1 MSYKQTIYPNLDDK
15 KLVVNY
21 QGKPLL
27 DWFLWC
33 LAVAQKT
40 FNVAPFAATAQIAWN
55 WNNTKHQ
62 DRNLPDG
69 CFVPIWWTGGTGN
82 YGHVAVAKRSGNRI
96 QVWSSPYRHKPF
108 FDYFEGELNATID
121 NISRIYGVSYAG
133 WTETMNTTRIVEWV
147 NPPQLKPNEEI
158 AAEVWQNKWGNG
170 QDRINRLTSAGYDWK
185 AIQALIDK
193 GVGKPV
199 EKPVEAPKQPE
210 APKVEEVKPVEEA
223 KPAEQPK
230 AEEVKPV
237 EKVKPAEQPKAEE
250 VKPVEKVKPVEEP
263 KAEEVKPVEKV
274 KPVEEPKTEE
284 KPKEEE
290 KHMDKIPE
298 LTDDKIKQ
306 FNDAYQASLAQASGI
321 IEEVGSGFD
330 FSQKTKMIAYLAGDF
345 LLLAGAITPQVILA
359 IMSLNDKNLTAFGTA
374 LASILATLGSQILLI
389 FKLMKKK
396 K

>member
-1 MSYKQTIYPNLDDK
+1 MSWKQTIYPNLDDK
-15 KLVVNY
+15 KLVVYY

-33 LAVAQKT
+33 LAVAQRT
-40 FNVAPFAATAQIAWN
+40 FNVAPFAASAQIAWN

-82 YGHVAVAKRSGNRI
+82 YGHVAIAKRSGNWVQI
-96 QVWSSPYRHKPF
+96 WSSPYRHKAF

-133 WTETMNTTRIVEWV
+133 WTETMNTTRVVEWV

-193 GVGKPV
+193 GVRKPV
-199 EKPVEAPKQPE
+199 EQPKVEEVKPVEAPKQPE
-210 APKVEEVKPVEEA
+210 QPKVEEVKPVE

-237 EKVKPAEQPKAEE
+237 EEVKPAEQPKAEE
-250 VKPVEKVKPVEEP
+250 VKPVEKVKPVEQ
-263 KAEEVKPVEKV
+263 
-274 KPVEEPKTEE
+274 PKTED
-284 KPKEEE
+284 KSKEEE
-290 KHMDKIPE
+290 KPMDKTPE

-306 FNDAYQASLAQASGI
+306 FNDAYQASLSQASGI

-330 FSQKTKMIAYLAGDF
+330 FSQKTKMIAYLLGDF

-359 IMSLNDKNLTAFGTA
+359 IMSLNDKNMTAFGTA

>member
-1 MSYKQTIYPNLDDK
+1 MSFKQIIFPNLDDK

-121 NISRIYGVSYAG
+121 NISRIYGVVYAG

-158 AAEVWQNKWGNG
+158 AAEVWRDMWGKG
-170 QDRINRLTSAGYDWK
+170 QDRINRLTSAGYDWRT
-185 AIQALIDK
+185 IQALIDK

-199 EKPVEAPKQPE
+199 EQPKVEETKPVEQ
-210 APKVEEVKPVEEA
+210 PKVEEVKPAEVV
-223 KPAEQPK
+223 KPIEQPK
-230 AEEVKPV
+230 
-237 EKVKPAEQPKAEE
+237 
-250 VKPVEKVKPVEEP
+250 
-263 KAEEVKPVEKV
+263 
-274 KPVEEPKTEE
+274 TEDE
-284 KPKEEE
+284 SKEEE

-330 FSQKTKMIAYLAGDF
+330 FSQKTKMIAYLTGDF
-345 LLLAGAITPQVILA
+345 LLLAGAITPQVILT

-389 FKLMKKK
+389 FKLLKKK
-396 K
+396 

>member
-1 MSYKQTIYPNLDDK
+1 MSFKQKIFPNLDDK

-55 WNNTKHQ
+55 WNNAKHQ

-121 NISRIYGVSYAG
+121 NISRIYGVVYAG

-147 NPPQLKPNEEI
+147 TPPQLKPNEEI
-158 AAEVWQNKWGNG
+158 AAEVWRDMWGKG
-170 QDRINRLTSAGYDWK
+170 QDRINRLTSAGYDWRT
-185 AIQALIDK
+185 IQALIDK

-199 EKPVEAPKQPE
+199 EQPKVEETKPVEQ
-210 APKVEEVKPVEEA
+210 PKVEEVKPAEVV
-223 KPAEQPK
+223 KPIEQPK
-230 AEEVKPV
+230 TEDESK
-237 EKVKPAEQPKAEE
+237 
-250 VKPVEKVKPVEEP
+250 
-263 KAEEVKPVEKV
+263 
-274 KPVEEPKTEE
+274 EE
-284 KPKEEE
+284 K

-330 FSQKTKMIAYLAGDF
+330 FSQKTKMIAYLTGDF

-396 K
+396 KK

>member
-1 MSYKQTIYPNLDDK
+1 MSFKQKIFPNLDDK

-121 NISRIYGVSYAG
+121 NISRIYGVVYAG

-147 NPPQLKPNEEI
+147 TPPQLKPNEEI
-158 AAEVWQNKWGNG
+158 AAEVWRDMWGKG
-170 QDRINRLTSAGYDWK
+170 QDRINRLTSAGYDWST
-185 AIQALIDK
+185 IQALIDK

-199 EKPVEAPKQPE
+199 EQPKVEETKPVEQ
-210 APKVEEVKPVEEA
+210 PKVEEVKPAEVV
-223 KPAEQPK
+223 KPIEQPK
-230 AEEVKPV
+230 
-237 EKVKPAEQPKAEE
+237 
-250 VKPVEKVKPVEEP
+250 
-263 KAEEVKPVEKV
+263 
-274 KPVEEPKTEE
+274 TEDE
-284 KPKEEE
+284 SKEEE

-330 FSQKTKMIAYLAGDF
+330 FSQKTKMIAYLTGDF

>member
-1 MSYKQTIYPNLDDK
+1 MSFKQKIFPNLDDK

-55 WNNTKHQ
+55 WNNAKHQ

-121 NISRIYGVSYAG
+121 NISRIYGVVYAG

-147 NPPQLKPNEEI
+147 TPPQLKPNEEI
-158 AAEVWQNKWGNG
+158 AAEVWRDMWGKG
-170 QDRINRLTSAGYDWK
+170 QDRINRLTSAGYDWRT
-185 AIQALIDK
+185 IQALIDK

-199 EKPVEAPKQPE
+199 EQ
-210 APKVEEVKPVEEA
+210 PKVEEVKPAEVV
-223 KPAEQPK
+223 KPIEQPK
-230 AEEVKPV
+230 TEDESK
-237 EKVKPAEQPKAEE
+237 
-250 VKPVEKVKPVEEP
+250 
-263 KAEEVKPVEKV
+263 
-274 KPVEEPKTEE
+274 EE
-284 KPKEEE
+284 K

-330 FSQKTKMIAYLAGDF
+330 FSQKTKMIAYLTGDF

>member
-1 MSYKQTIYPNLDDK
+1 MSWKQTIYPNLDDK
-15 KLVVNY
+15 KLVVYY

-33 LAVAQKT
+33 LAVAQRT
-40 FNVAPFAATAQIAWN
+40 FNVAPFAASAQIAWN

-82 YGHVAVAKRSGNRI
+82 YGHAAIAKRSGNWV
-96 QVWSSPYRHKPF
+96 QVWSSPYRHKAF

-133 WTETMNTTRIVEWV
+133 WTETMNTTRVVEWV

-185 AIQALIDK
+185 AVQALIDK

-210 APKVEEVKPVEEA
+210 QPKVEEVKPVEQ
-223 KPAEQPK
+223 PVEQPK
-230 AEEVKPV
+230 
-237 EKVKPAEQPKAEE
+237 
-250 VKPVEKVKPVEEP
+250 
-263 KAEEVKPVEKV
+263 
-274 KPVEEPKTEE
+274 TEDN
-284 KPKEEE
+284 KSKEEE
-290 KHMDKIPE
+290 KPMDKTPE

-306 FNDAYQASLAQASGI
+306 FNDAYQASLSQASGI

-330 FSQKTKMIAYLAGDF
+330 FSQKTKMIAYLLGDF

-359 IMSLNDKNLTAFGTA
+359 IMSLNDKNMTAFGTA

>member
-69 CFVPIWWTGGTGN
+69 CFVPIWWTGGYKN
-82 YGHVAVAKRSGNRI
+82 YGHVAIAKRTGNHI
-96 QVWSSPYRHKPF
+96 QIWSSPYTRKPF
-108 FDYFEGELNATID
+108 FDYFEGELNVTID
-121 NISRIYGVSYAG
+121 TISRIYGVSYAG

-147 NPPQLKPNEEI
+147 NPPQLKSNEEI
-158 AAEVWQNKWGNG
+158 AAEIWQKKWGDG
-170 QDRINRLTSAGYDWK
+170 EERKRRLAAAGYSWD
-185 AIQALIDK
+185 AIQSLVDK

-199 EKPVEAPKQPE
+199 EKPAETSQEPPKQPE
-210 APKVEEVKPVEEA
+210 QPVEPPKLELVPETP
-223 KPAEQPK
+223 KENPQEKEKQMEENKTENINKDEQK
-230 AEEVKPV
+230 AEE
-237 EKVKPAEQPKAEE
+237 
-250 VKPVEKVKPVEEP
+250 
-263 KAEEVKPVEKV
+263 
-274 KPVEEPKTEE
+274 
-284 KPKEEE
+284 KEETM
-290 KHMDKIPE
+290 KPT
-298 LTDDKIKQ
+298 LTDEQINKINEEYMKLA
-306 FNDAYQASLAQASGI
+306 NASTEAITEA
-321 IEEVGSGFD
+321 GSGFE
-330 FSQKTKMIAYLAGDF
+330 FSNKTKIIAYLVGDF
-345 LLLAGAITPQVILA
+345 LLLGSAITPQVVLA
-359 IMSLNDKNLTAFGTA
+359 IMSLNDKNMTAFGTA

-389 FKLMKKK
+389 FKLLKKK

>member
-1 MSYKQTIYPNLDDK
+1 MSFKQKIFPNLDDK

-55 WNNTKHQ
+55 WNNAKHQ

-121 NISRIYGVSYAG
+121 NISRIYGVVYAG

-147 NPPQLKPNEEI
+147 TPPQLKPNEEI
-158 AAEVWQNKWGNG
+158 AAEVWRDMWGKG
-170 QDRINRLTSAGYDWK
+170 QDRINRLTSAGYDWR

-199 EKPVEAPKQPE
+199 EQPKVEETKPVEQ
-210 APKVEEVKPVEEA
+210 PKVEEVKPAEVV
-223 KPAEQPK
+223 KPIEQPK
-230 AEEVKPV
+230 TEDESK
-237 EKVKPAEQPKAEE
+237 
-250 VKPVEKVKPVEEP
+250 
-263 KAEEVKPVEKV
+263 
-274 KPVEEPKTEE
+274 EE
-284 KPKEEE
+284 K

-330 FSQKTKMIAYLAGDF
+330 FSQKTKMIAYLTGDF